1 MQRIDLEESGKA
13 IPVSYADD
21 KESQQETVFEG
32 GNDYGNKD
40 VSIINQGQIK
50 IKYAS
55 NTTSNIDV
63 MSPHAQ
69 GSVDKDSVN
78 DRQ

>member
-1 MQRIDLEESGKA
+1 MQRIDLETEKA
-13 IPVSYADD
+13 IAVSVADD
-21 KESQQETVFEG
+21 KESQGETVFG
-32 GNDYGNKD
+32 GENDYGNRD

-55 NTTSNIDV
+55 NTTSNVDV
-63 MSPHAQ
+63 MSPHNP
-69 GSVDKDSVN
+69 GSVGQDSVN